1 MWLTVGTIAFFGG
14 TTNQKCSTIPKPRG
28 KKPNAARWCAESATA
43 CFEVMRLA
51 NEVIDD
57 ALFRDA
63 TSISGRVSSQN
74 FMAAFLPKPRSSSQ
88 RSRNFFAQNQID
100 RYSLGTKNKDLV
112 HNNDGSLTIYETITR
127 DPRLW

>member
-57 ALFRDA
+57 ALFPRRYLNKR
-63 TSISGRVSSQN
+63 TSVVTELHGCFS
-74 FMAAFLPKPRSSSQ
+74 AEAPK
-88 RSRNFFAQNQID
+88 F
-100 RYSLGTKNKDLV
+100 
-112 HNNDGSLTIYETITR
+112 
-127 DPRLW
+127 